1 MYTALLAGQQPTDT
15 DFRHQNGLA
24 ADTTDTPGEGA
35 SDAAQQGFAQQTPN
49 VRQHAGHHQQQQQ
62 YEEEQQEQHEHQHD
76 TQDDEDIYSLSDGSS
91 DAGEAL
97 DDDVDDGMY
106 DSVEDEGL
114 AEDVPTYSTAAHGT
128 ARWYKDHLTD
138 HLWVCNDVC
147 SKLHIHEAIF
157 MLMAWKADN
166 CVRHKAFTALLGML
180 CELLLPEVRLKAI
193 NW

>member
-15 DFRHQNGLA
+15 DLRHQYGLGA
-24 ADTTDTPGEGA
+24 ETADTHGEGA
-35 SDAAQQGFAQQTPN
+35 SAAAQQGFAQQTQN
-49 VRQHAGHHQQQQQ
+49 AGHNQQQQQ
-62 YEEEQQEQHEHQHD
+62 QEQEQQEQHEHQHD
-76 TQDDEDIYSLSDGSS
+76 AQDDEDIYSLSDGSS

-97 DDDVDDGMY
+97 DDDEDDGMY

-128 ARWYKDHLTD
+128 VQWYKDHLTD
-138 HLWVCNDVC
+138 HLWVCNDVF

-166 CVRHKAFTALLGML
+166 CVRDKAFTALLGML